1 MCLHIVCRNYNKM
14 GKQGKWE
21 AIVDLEVQDLKEKV
35 VFSSKDLVW
44 IEIYQENH
52 SINRVA
58 LVPSR
63 RVADFIRGEETNP
76 NAPCTFL
83 RRQNKQPGE
92 RNSAALLYEL

>member
-1 MCLHIVCRNYNKM
+1 M
-14 GKQGKWE
+14 
-21 AIVDLEVQDLKEKV
+21 DLEVQDLKEKV
-35 VFSSKDLVW
+35 MFSSKDLVW
-44 IEIYQENH
+44 TEIYRENQ
-52 SINRVA
+52 SIDRVA

-92 RNSAALLYEL
+92 RNSVSLLYEL